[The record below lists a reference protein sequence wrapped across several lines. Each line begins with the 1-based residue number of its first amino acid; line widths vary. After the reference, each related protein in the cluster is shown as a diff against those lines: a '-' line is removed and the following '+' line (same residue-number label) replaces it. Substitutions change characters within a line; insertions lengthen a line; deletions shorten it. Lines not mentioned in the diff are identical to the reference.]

1 MSTGSEWPQVLGLDG
16 DAVRQS
22 IWQSV
27 VVVAVV
33 AVVVFLPFFLSLC
46 VWGERGC
53 CCCCFPFFLEVAGGM
68 TVTVSVGSGRQYDSD
83 CQCRNGRQYD
93 SDCQCRQWQAV

>member
-1 MSTGSEWPQVLGLDG
+1 MSTGSEWPQVLGLDR

-27 VVVAVV
+27 FVVAVV
-33 AVVVFLPFFLSLC
+33 AVVVFLTFFLSLC

-53 CCCCFPFFLEVAGGM
+53 CCCFPFFWK
-68 TVTVSVGSGRQYDSD
+68 
-83 CQCRNGRQYD
+83 
-93 SDCQCRQWQAV
+93 WQAA